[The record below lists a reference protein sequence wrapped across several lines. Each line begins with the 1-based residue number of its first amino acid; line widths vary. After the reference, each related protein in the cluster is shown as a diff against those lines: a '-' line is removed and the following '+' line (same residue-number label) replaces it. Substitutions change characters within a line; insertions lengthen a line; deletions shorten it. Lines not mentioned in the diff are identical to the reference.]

1 MDPELAAAILASGA
15 NDAEPEPDV
24 ALTRAYFDVGVT
36 NTLKDFLKSD
46 LPPGSNDFSSLGII
60 GLLNLFAEHA
70 YTVGEAVVSG
80 DGVSVRYY
88 IPTAA
93 GSPATYPVLVNIH
106 GGGKFSLLHNCTLAG
121 AAYADLLSYCSGWSV
136 GNIEL
141 DDYVL
146 RQLCV
151 KLSLSIVNIEYRLA
165 PEHPFPAAVDD
176 CLAALR
182 WTVDN
187 TSTLKADLSKG
198 FIVGGHSAGGNLS
211 AVLSH
216 ILRDDPYFEGRRLT
230 GQLLRDPFVCH
241 PDAYPESLRSSFRSM
256 EDNKDV
262 PPVTRPVLDQ
272 LFGWY
277 NAPPQDPRFS
287 PLLYPSHEGLPRAY
301 IQAME
306 LDPLRDDAV
315 VYDRVLREAGVE
327 VKFDLYPG
335 VSHGFHYNW
344 PGIKAAAKVRAD
356 LVDGIKWLL
365 KDQKQ

>member
-46 LPPGSNDFSSLGII
+46 LPPD
-60 GLLNLFAEHA
+60 HT

-88 IPTAA
+88 IPAA
-93 GSPATYPVLVNIH
+93 DGSPATYPVLVNIH
-106 GGGKFSLLHNCTLAG
+106 GGG
-121 AAYADLLSYCSGWSV
+121 WSV
-136 GNIEL
+136 GSIEL

-187 TSTLKADLSKG
+187 TSILKADLGKG

-241 PDAYPESLRSSFRSM
+241 PDAYPESLKSSFRSM

-277 NAPPQDPRFS
+277 NAPPHDPRFS

-315 VYDRVLREAGVE
+315 VYARVLREVGVE
-327 VKFDLYPG
+327 VKFDLYVTSVLRDGKTGCADIASPRYPG